1 MLTRPRLR
9 LLAGIVAGLVVLAC
23 ASTAQAAPGELD
35 PSFGDAGVVR
45 LLQSEEKVSVKGI
58 AVQPDDKIVL
68 AGAEDPGNL
77 LLFRLL
83 PNGDPDLS
91 FGVAGKVVMTLAGGF
106 SEARAVT
113 IQPDGK
119 IVVVG
124 SAKGA
129 ADSDFLIARF
139 TVSGSPDPGF
149 GGGDGVVILPVGPG
163 EDRAESV
170 TVGAD
175 GRIAAAGRAE
185 VAKENQMGVAVLRG
199 DGTPESTFAGDGTTV
214 IKTPTGDD
222 TGEAIAL
229 RPDNRV
235 LLADENGAGAGAGFS
250 LVQLLPGGTPD
261 PSFGGGDGIT
271 LDPAP
276 GTASPSGRNTDLA
289 LLGDGRIVATGY
301 GYDEVGS
308 PPNTESKIAA
318 ARYLPDGELDSS
330 FGEGGFFTLQIPGE
344 ATAGA
349 IEVGEGGRLL
359 LAGEYSVPVTDEQAP
374 VVVRLAPGGTLD
386 PAFGTGGVVLRPQTA
401 SFGEVF
407 ESAALDSQDRLVD
420 VGTAFLGGG
429 MTTHAVSRYLGD
441 PRPPTENRAPH
452 TRMKKVPK
460 KVAVGKLAGFS
471 GTASDPDGEAVQS
484 VQIAL
489 VKLVRG
495 GARASRHEKPRC
507 LVLKNGKAKFKPVR
521 VAKGAVCP
529 QRWLPADGTRKWTFG
544 LEEDAARQGAMSST
558 RVPPTSAAWPSPDSE
573 EARQPLRVPRPARE
587 NEAALRMA
595 TKPKVTGSKSVGRA
609 RLRVMR

>member
-1 MLTRPRLR
+1 M
-9 LLAGIVAGLVVLAC
+9 
-23 ASTAQAAPGELD
+23 
-35 PSFGDAGVVR
+35 
-45 LLQSEEKVSVKGI
+45 
-58 AVQPDDKIVL
+58 
-68 AGAEDPGNL
+68 
-77 LLFRLL
+77 
-83 PNGDPDLS
+83 
-91 FGVAGKVVMTLAGGF
+91 
-106 SEARAVT
+106 
-113 IQPDGK
+113 
-119 IVVVG
+119 
-124 SAKGA
+124 
-129 ADSDFLIARF
+129 
-139 TVSGSPDPGF
+139 
-149 GGGDGVVILPVGPG
+149 VILPVGPG

-185 VAKENQMGVAVLRG
+185 VAKEDQMGVAVLRG

-235 LLADENGAGAGAGFS
+235 LLADESGAGAGAGFS

-271 LDPAP
+271 LDPVP
-276 GTASPSGRNTDLA
+276 GTASPPSGRNTDLA

-374 VVVRLAPGGTLD
+374 VVVRLAPGGTPD

-407 ESAALDSQDRLVD
+407 ESAALDSQDRLVG

-429 MTTHAVSRYLGD
+429 ITTHAVSRYLGD

-452 TRMKKVPK
+452 ARMKKVPK

-471 GTASDPDGEAVQS
+471 GTASDPDGDGLRK

-489 VKLVRG
+489 IRLLRG
-495 GARASRHEKPRC
+495 GASASRRAAPSC
-507 LVLKNGKAKFKPVR
+507 FVLKNRSARFKPVR
-521 VAKGAVCP
+521 LKKGRRCP
-529 QRWLPADGTRKWTFG
+529 QRWLTVKGKAKWGFRLKRRLPPGRYVVYARAVDAEG
-544 LEEDAARQGAMSST
+544 LAEAVFSRRAGNRFAFRVRSS
-558 RVPPTSAAWPSPDSE
+558 
-573 EARQPLRVPRPARE
+573 
-587 NEAALRMA
+587 
-595 TKPKVTGSKSVGRA
+595 G
-609 RLRVMR
+609 